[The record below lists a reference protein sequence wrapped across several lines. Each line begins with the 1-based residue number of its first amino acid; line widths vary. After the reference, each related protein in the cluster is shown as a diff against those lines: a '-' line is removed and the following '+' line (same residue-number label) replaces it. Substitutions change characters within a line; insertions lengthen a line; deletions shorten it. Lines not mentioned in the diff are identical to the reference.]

1 MAEHVDVDWEAD
13 LGFLAQR
20 LTNRF
25 MASRVNGAPRSP
37 TLRHLVSGIMRM
49 DKIAINGGFEI
60 RALECERGRWRAK
73 IRKAA
78 QATT

>member
-25 MASRVNGAPRSP
+25 MASRVKDRAFCLGLAIYSAPS
-37 TLRHLVSGIMRM
+37 HLI
-49 DKIAINGGFEI
+49 F
-60 RALECERGRWRAK
+60 
-73 IRKAA
+73 
-78 QATT
+78 ATRE